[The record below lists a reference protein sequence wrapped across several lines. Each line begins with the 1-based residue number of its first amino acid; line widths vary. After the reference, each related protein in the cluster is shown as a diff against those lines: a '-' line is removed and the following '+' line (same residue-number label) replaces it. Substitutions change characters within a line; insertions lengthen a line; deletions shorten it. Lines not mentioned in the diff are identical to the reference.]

1 MQKCLTLW
9 ALILCSPLA
18 SLHAQHSVKHS
29 LYYATSGDE
38 LIPVDCVTRAF
49 NELVAWT
56 PAPRPGRVTPAQSQ
70 KARSG
75 SETSKDVSAGA
86 SASIVGQV
94 VCST

>member
-18 SLHAQHSVKHS
+18 SLHAQHSVRHS
-29 LYYATSGDE
+29 LDCETSGVE
-38 LIPVDCVTRAF
+38 LIPVYYVTRAF

-75 SETSKDVSAGA
+75 SSTSKDASAGA
-86 SASIVGQV
+86 SAAIGSQV
-94 VCST
+94 C